1 MKYLAKPGL
10 IGAVTALSL
19 ALAAAASAEEKI
31 VVTVYSGIW
40 GTSQGA
46 CVLDP
51 FSKATGITAVPEPAI
66 SSVAITKL
74 IQQKDNPEID
84 VVWLDGGPSEQAWNE
99 GIIDAIDP
107 AKIPNLAGVADKAIY
122 KTKDGKIYALG
133 TGYYATGL
141 FYNTKEVKEKPT
153 SWFDMWKPE
162 YAGRVIFMSPV
173 LANFVPTFMHINK
186 LLGGS
191 STNFQPAID
200 KFKTLKVSSY
210 YESTGVVQASIQSS
224 EAIIGSH
231 YVNAIWA
238 VNDQNVPVVPIA
250 PKEGVPAGDIRVH
263 LVKGTKHK
271 DAAEKFINFA
281 VSTDAL
287 TCLGERLYI
296 GPTTKEPPKLSEK
309 AKERMPWGA
318 EGSLDNLIVP
328 DWNEVNAKRAEII
341 DLWNRQVVGK

>member
-1 MKYLAKPGL
+1 MKRFVRAGL
-10 IGAVTALSL
+10 IATAMALSL
-19 ALAAAASAEEKI
+19 GFAAGAYAEERI

-40 GTSQGA
+40 GTAQGA
-46 CVLDP
+46 CVLEP

-84 VVWLDGGPSEQAWNE
+84 VTWLDGGPSEQAWGE
-99 GIIDAIDP
+99 GILDAIDP
-107 AKIPNLAGVADKAIY
+107 GAIPNLSGVADKAIY

-141 FYNTKEVKEKPT
+141 FYNTKEVKERPT

-162 YAGRVIFMSPV
+162 YANRVIFMSPV
-173 LANFVPTFMHINK
+173 LANFVPTFMYINK

-191 STNFQPAID
+191 STNFEPAIE

-210 YESTGVVQASIQSS
+210 YESTGTVQASIQSG
-224 EAIIGSH
+224 EAIIGAH
-231 YVNAIWA
+231 YINAIWS
-238 VNDQNVPVVPIA
+238 VNDQNVPVVPVA

-271 DAAEKFINFA
+271 QAALKFINFA
-281 VSTDAL
+281 VSKDAL
-287 TCLGERLYI
+287 TCLAEHLYI
-296 GPTTKEPPKLSEK
+296 GPTLKVAPKLSEK

-318 EGSLDNLIVP
+318 GGSLANLIVP

-341 DLWNRQVVGK
+341 DLWNRRVVGK

>member
-1 MKYLAKPGL
+1 MKKFVRTGL
-10 IGAVTALSL
+10 ITAATALSL
-19 ALAAAASAEEKI
+19 GLASGAYAEERI

-46 CVLDP
+46 CVLEP

-66 SSVAITKL
+66 SSVAITKM

-84 VVWLDGGPSEQAWNE
+84 VTWLDGGPSEQAWNE
-99 GIIDAIDP
+99 GVLDAIDP
-107 AKIPNLAGVADKAIY
+107 AKITNLGGVADKAIY

-162 YAGRVIFMSPV
+162 YANRVIFMSPV
-173 LANFVPTFMHINK
+173 LANFVPTFLHINK

-191 STNFQPAID
+191 ATNLQPAID

-210 YESTGVVQASIQSS
+210 YESTGTVQASIQSG

-231 YVNAIWA
+231 YVNAIWS
-238 VNDQNVPVVPIA
+238 VNDQSVPVVPIA

-263 LVKGTKHK
+263 LVKGSKHK
-271 DAAEKFINFA
+271 EAAEKFINFA
-281 VSTDAL
+281 VSKEAL

-296 GPTTKEPPKLSEK
+296 GPTTKEAPKLSDK

-341 DLWNRQVVGK
+341 DLWNRQVVRK